1 MTVSVLFQASD
12 GRVAPTTA
20 SRLALTAPGR
30 LTLMQDQAE
39 IAGFEKL
46 GADLHVTLTDG
57 SEILV
62 ENFFVIGPAGAY
74 SLFADETGVPVV
86 TGLMVPEADMAFD
99 GPAVDVAHNTLAAD
113 AGVGGAELSHEG
125 GDAIDPFVITGYGI
139 GAAGLL
145 FAMTQ
150 EDETPHGESVDLTA
164 PDQADIQDVAA
175 EITENKGIFSTSS
188 EDATADTTALSFDMI
203 MSEGQGLLAGL
214 DVGELL

>member
-12 GRVAPTTA
+12 GRVTPMTT
-20 SRLALTAPGR
+20 SRLALTLPGR

-46 GADLHVTLTDG
+46 GADLHVTLADG

-62 ENFFVIGPAGAY
+62 EDFFVIGPDGTY

-86 TGLMVPEADMAFD
+86 TGLMVPEADMAFVD
-99 GPAVDVAHNTLAAD
+99 PAVAVAHNVPADD
-113 AGVGGAELSHEG
+113 AGEGGVELSHENG
-125 GDAIDPFVITGYGI
+125 GALDPFVITGYGI

-150 EDETPHGESVDLTA
+150 EEETPHGEGVDLAA
-164 PDQADIQDVAA
+164 PDQADLQDV
-175 EITENKGIFSTSS
+175 EVTESEGIFSTSS
-188 EDATADTTALSFDMI
+188 EGATTHSFDMI
-203 MSEGQGLLAGL
+203 ISEGQGLLAGL